1 MARPSR
7 PNPEQ
12 TAIAEKNRVKAMDL
26 HIAGFTYRQVAEQLG
41 VSVSTAHSYVMDSLK
56 KLAALREEKA
66 EELRELEVQRLDDAL
81 RRIRTSEAYK
91 DGEAAIMGQYIR
103 LSESR
108 RKLLGLDAPT
118 KTDVTS
124 GGEKITTFDVR
135 IETPE
140 DDE

>member
-1 MARPSR
+1 
-7 PNPEQ
+7 
-12 TAIAEKNRVKAMDL
+12 MDL